1 MCAWQGR
8 TSTTSV
14 RCSST
19 INKNVTYIAD
29 LPDKGV
35 RTMIKIPK
43 KNVVSKDEVAVI
55 QSGDDKIELG
65 RTTYKVP

>member
-19 INKNVTYIAD
+19 NKEVESELISS
-29 LPDKGV
+29 
-35 RTMIKIPK
+35 TMIKIPK
-43 KNVVSKDEVAVI
+43 KNVVSKV
-55 QSGDDKIELG
+55 K
-65 RTTYKVP
+65 